1 MKAML
6 LNKPAP
12 ISTAPLK
19 EVDMEV
25 PAPGSGEIL
34 VKISACGVCHT
45 DLHTVE
51 GDLPLPS
58 LPLVPGHQVVG
69 AVAEVGP
76 GAGRFGMGDRVGVA
90 WLIRTC
96 GSCVF
101 CRSERENLCN
111 EALFTGLDRNG
122 GYAQFMIVPEN
133 YAYSIPAG
141 FGDLEAAPLLCG
153 GIIGYRA
160 LNLSGI
166 RSGQR
171 LGLYGFGASAHIAIQ
186 VAIYLGC
193 ELYVFTRGAK
203 RRELAAELGAVWTG
217 QVPED
222 PGVKLD
228 ASIIFA
234 PAGELVPPALEALG
248 RGGTLVLAGIHMSP
262 LPSLDYQK
270 HLYFEKK
277 VVSVTASTR
286 QDGEQ
291 LLELAARI
299 PIRTKTTTY
308 PLHEANKALLDL
320 MEGRINGA
328 AVLVL

>member
-1 MKAML
+1 MRAMV
-6 LNKPAP
+6 LNNPGP
-12 ISTAPLK
+12 ISTSPLIETDVETPTPGPG
-19 EVDMEV
+19 EV
-25 PAPGSGEIL
+25 L
-34 VKISACGVCHT
+34 VRVSVCGVCHT

-69 AVAEVGP
+69 TVAGVGL

-90 WLIRTC
+90 WLNMTC
-96 GSCVF
+96 GSCIF
-101 CRSERENLCN
+101 CISERENLCK
-111 EALFTGLDRNG
+111 EALFTGFDRNG
-122 GYAQFMIVPEN
+122 GYAQFIIVPEC

-160 LNLSGI
+160 MNLSGI
-166 RSGQR
+166 RPGQR

-186 VAIYLGC
+186 VAIHLGC

-203 RRELAAELGAVWTG
+203 RRELAAELGATWTG

-222 PGVKLD
+222 PGTKLD

-234 PAGELVPPALEALG
+234 PAGELVPPALESLG

-262 LPSLDYQK
+262 VPSLDYQK

-320 MEGRINGA
+320 KEGRINGA
-328 AVLVL
+328 AVLIP